1 MIALYLFQLQC
12 ISLKSVSQNEF
23 YLHFS
28 NTYIHLNLQ
37 FYSYLYSESFYWR
50 VCS

>member
-1 MIALYLFQLQC
+1 MIALFLFQLQR

-28 NTYIHLNLQ
+28 NTYMHLNLQ
-37 FYSYLYSESFYWR
+37 FYSYLYSEGLYWR